1 MKCVHTGVATLSYGE
16 IISPQSWRGGV
27 GDGGGQ
33 SSSRNYFLCE
43 IILLCL
49 ILTVQLHFCCTC
61 SVESPVASASHITSP
76 QHPDCTG
83 AVWSRQEIWHLSLS
97 RTILIESALMLH
109 IFKRKVCQTERS
121 LAVVSGLCSETGR
134 PDEGGFIL
142 SLCCHGSL
150 VASRLFLTSQTLQH
164 KF

>member
-1 MKCVHTGVATLSYGE
+1 MYTQAWPPWVTVKSFHLSHEGE
-16 IISPQSWRGGV
+16 VYVMGEDSPAPGTIFSV
-27 GDGGGQ
+27 KL
-33 SSSRNYFLCE
+33 FCF
-43 IILLCL
+43 CL

-61 SVESPVASASHITSP
+61 SVESPVASASHITRP

-83 AVWSRQEIWHLSLS
+83 AAWSRQEIWHLSLS
-97 RTILIESALMLH
+97 RTILIESALVLH

-134 PDEGGFIL
+134 PDEAGFIL

-150 VASRLFLTSQTLQH
+150 VASRLFRTSQTLQH

>member
-43 IILLCL
+43 IILLLSYSHCAAAFL
-49 ILTVQLHFCCTC
+49 LHLQCGVTC
-61 SVESPVASASHITSP
+61 SICQSYHQSSAPRLH
-76 QHPDCTG
+76 G

-134 PDEGGFIL
+134 PDEAGFIL